1 MLERAL
7 QLGLLWMLFSCKLDS
22 ESKTNCQ
29 TIFLSSPSL
38 SWKGERDVGSFMCS
52 WGVAFAPC
60 DLGPHYFC
68 VFLSSVGIYGWDV
81 CACNAFGARG
91 GIGTQWW
98 HWGHSD
104 VDFDNIDFSWHQVDC
119 AMVIEKK
126 YHWHLCNPQGHCQSR
141 HWAITSWQL
150 SNQWSLLCMTSE
162 HVFPDSE
169 CSLGFLCV
177 SKMCVLS
184 WTLGTACF
192 LSIRKHLHKEVL
204 AGQKWFKEAV

>member
-1 MLERAL
+1 
-7 QLGLLWMLFSCKLDS
+7 LWKQDKLPNSFSFF
-22 ESKTNCQ
+22 
-29 TIFLSSPSL
+29 TILVL
-38 SWKGERDVGSFMCS
+38 KGRKGCRF
-52 WGVAFAPC
+52 F
-60 DLGPHYFC
+60 Y
-68 VFLSSVGIYGWDV
+68 VFLRCCLCTMWFRSSLFLCFSIKCGVMWEYMAETYV
-81 CACNAFGARG
+81 LAMLFGARG

-104 VDFDNIDFSWHQVDC
+104 VDFDNIDLSWQQVDC

-141 HWAITSWQL
+141 HWASTSWKL

-177 SKMCVLS
+177 SKMCVNSHGL
-184 WTLGTACF
+184 WVQLVF
-192 LSIRKHLHKEVL
+192 Y
-204 AGQKWFKEAV
+204 Q